1 MKIQSL
7 RNRKISKR
15 KKLPLSKP
23 LGKGRYWGVR
33 KNKRSWRY
41 KKYKK
46 KYISFRQR
54 LVLSKRN
61 LNKKRYYLFFTKKR
75 NNIFLTITDIL
86 GKVIISQ
93 SAGYCKITTKK
104 KKRSPDTLKTVAS
117 SVAKSARLKNIK
129 YLFKFF
135 ISRRQNKKIAK
146 TIFESFKKVG
156 LFILQAVIIKATPHG
171 LPMRKKKLKR
181 L

>member
-1 MKIQSL
+1 
-7 RNRKISKR
+7 
-15 KKLPLSKP
+15 
-23 LGKGRYWGVR
+23 
-33 KNKRSWRY
+33 
-41 KKYKK
+41 
-46 KYISFRQR
+46 
-54 LVLSKRN
+54 
-61 LNKKRYYLFFTKKR
+61 
-75 NNIFLTITDIL
+75 LTITDIL
-86 GKVIISQ
+86 GRVIISQ

-156 LFILQAVIIKATPHG
+156 LFILQAVIIKSTPHG